1 MPGQTTAAA
10 RDVKQGGLSALF
22 SGLRPPKQLER
33 SKLFIYHDDS
43 VKVRRKSEEPSQGA
57 RPSAV
62 TALSPGG
69 WQLPWGGSAAK
80 HRLRDKGYRKQTYR
94 AVRVHFGKTESSAGG
109 Y

>member
-1 MPGQTTAAA
+1 M
-10 RDVKQGGLSALF
+10 F
-22 SGLRPPKQLER
+22 SGLRPLKQLER

-69 WQLPWGGSAAK
+69 WQLMWGDLLPSTGFVTKAVGSKRTGQFGCTLGKQKALLGGTERAA
-80 HRLRDKGYRKQTYR
+80 RKSQ
-94 AVRVHFGKTESSAGG
+94 G
-109 Y
+109 